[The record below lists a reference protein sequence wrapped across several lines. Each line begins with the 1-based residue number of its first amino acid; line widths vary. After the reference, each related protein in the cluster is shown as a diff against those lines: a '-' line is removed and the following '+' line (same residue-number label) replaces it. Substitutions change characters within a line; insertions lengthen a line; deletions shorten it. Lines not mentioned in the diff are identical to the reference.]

1 MTNILIVDD
10 HQLFRSGL
18 QLLLK
23 GNDSFSVVAEASNG
37 LEMLQYL
44 DLNPLPDIILLDIS
58 MPVMDGITAAK
69 KALEKF
75 PNLKIITLT
84 MFGEED
90 YYFSMVELGVKG
102 FLLKNSNISEVL
114 DALKTVAN
122 GGSFFSR
129 ELLTSLINNILTK
142 DNTQAHTDDAV
153 ILSEREEEI
162 TKMICKGLTT
172 SEIAE
177 KLEISKRTVDKH
189 RANILEKTK
198 TKNIAD
204 LVVYAIKN
212 KLFQI

>member
-1 MTNILIVDD
+1 MKKILLVDD

-23 GNDSFSVVAEASNG
+23 DNENFQVVAEASNG
-37 LEMLQYL
+37 VEMLEYL
-44 DLNPLPDIILLDIS
+44 DKNSLPDIVLLDIS

-69 KALEKF
+69 KALEKYKD
-75 PNLKIITLT
+75 LKIITLT

-102 FLLKNSNISEVL
+102 FLLKNSNIGEVL
-114 DALKTVAN
+114 DALGVVAN
-122 GGSFFSR
+122 GGTFFSR
-129 ELLTSLINNILTK
+129 ELLTSLINNILSN
-142 DNTQAHTDDAV
+142 DNVVVTDHNADT
-153 ILSEREEEI
+153 LSERELEI
-162 TKMICKGLTT
+162 TIMICKGLTT
-172 SEIAE
+172 TEIADE
-177 KLEISKRTVDKH
+177 LVISKRTVDKH

-198 TKNIAD
+198 TKNIAE

>member
-1 MTNILIVDD
+1 MTKILIVDD

-44 DLNPLPDIILLDIS
+44 DLNPLPDIVLLDIS

-102 FLLKNSNISEVL
+102 FLLKNSNINEVL
-114 DALKTVAN
+114 DALKTVSN

-129 ELLTSLINNILTK
+129 ELLTSLINNILTT
-142 DNTQAHTDDAV
+142 DHTQTQTEDVAS
-153 ILSEREEEI
+153 LSERETEI